1 MFINILWTIYTLS
14 IIGIYTLII
23 SISKKLKR
31 ENGKIKSNYKKT
43 IIERIALIIPFTI
56 ISLIPIINTL
66 AFFYLTTEEC
76 YEGIENELYNK

>member
-23 SISKKLKR
+23 SISKRLKR

-76 YEGIENELYNK
+76 YKGIENELYGK